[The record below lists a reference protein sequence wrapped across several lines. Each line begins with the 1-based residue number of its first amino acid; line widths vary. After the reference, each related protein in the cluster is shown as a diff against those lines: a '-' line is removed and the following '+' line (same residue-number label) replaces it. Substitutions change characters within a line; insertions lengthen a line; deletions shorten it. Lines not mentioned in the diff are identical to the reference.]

1 MPDTAWLV
9 NTTLKGFT
17 RLLCRVD
24 DRQLARIPAAGPL
37 ILVSNHINFIEVP
50 LVYTH
55 LLPRPVTGF
64 AKAETWDNPAM
75 AYLFNL
81 WKAIPLRRG
90 EADLAGLRLGLR
102 ALEAGQILA
111 VAPEGTR
118 SGDGRLKRGYPGIV
132 MLALLSGAPVLP
144 LAYYGSER
152 FRSNLSRLRRT
163 DFHILVGEQFTLL
176 PQTARVSAQ
185 IRQKIADEIMYQLA
199 ALLPPAYRG
208 EYADLSQASRDYLV
222 FQTQPAGISVPA

>member
-1 MPDTAWLV
+1 MPDSTWLV
-9 NTTLKGFT
+9 NTTLRRVT
-17 RLLCRVD
+17 RMLCRVD
-24 DRQLARIPAAGPL
+24 DDQLARIPAAGPL

-64 AKAETWDNPAM
+64 AKAETWANPAM

-90 EADLAGLRLGLR
+90 EADLGGLRMGLR

-132 MLALLSGAPVLP
+132 MLALLSGAPILP

-152 FRSNLSRLRRT
+152 FRSNLTRLRRT
-163 DFHILVGEQFTLL
+163 DFHMVVGEQFTLL
-176 PQTARVSAQ
+176 PQAQRVSTQ
-185 IRQKIADEIMYQLA
+185 VRQKIADEIMYQLA
-199 ALLPPAYRG
+199 VLLPPAYRG
-208 EYADLSQASRDYLV
+208 EYTDLSQASQEYLV
-222 FQTQPAGISVPA
+222 FRASLQISH

>member
-176 PQTARVSAQ
+176 PQTARVSAH